1 MAEGHAV
8 HGIAGRLRQFVG
20 QPVRSRSPNGEFAAE
35 VFDRRVVADAQAV
48 GKHLLVSAV
57 GVELTAHLHL
67 AMDGAVS
74 VRRHTRVL
82 DGDFPRTE
90 PPVHGNVAWRLLS
103 ATHLGELTDPAV
115 CELLDGDGV
124 LALRA
129 RLGPDPLRADAE
141 PDLARRRIQLSRRP
155 VGALLIDQKVI
166 AGIGNVYRA
175 ELLHRARL
183 DPFTPG
189 RDIDDDTFA
198 ALWQDAV
205 DLMTLGLGA
214 GWIVTDEAQLVA
226 AREALV
232 RGERVPR
239 WPKRYAVYGRAG
251 RPCHVCGTT
260 VRAER
265 LGLQR
270 MFWCPVC
277 QGVGSPARAGEV
289 QARTMA
295 LPTLWPEPTQR

>member
-8 HGIAGRLRQFVG
+8 HGIAGRLRQFVA
-20 QPVRSRSPNGEFAAE
+20 QPVRSSSPNGAFEAE
-35 VFDRRVVADAQAV
+35 VFDRRVISDAQAV

-57 GVELTAHLHL
+57 GLELTAHLHL

-74 VRRHTRVL
+74 VRRHARAL
-82 DGDFPRTE
+82 DGDFPRSE

-103 ATHLGELTDPAV
+103 ATHHGELTDPAV
-115 CELLDGDGV
+115 CELLDEDGV

-129 RLGPDPLRADAE
+129 RLGPDPLRDDAE
-141 PDLARRRIQLSRRP
+141 PDLARRRIQASKRAI
-155 VGALLIDQKVI
+155 GTLLIDQKVI

-198 ALWQDAV
+198 ALWQDTV

-214 GWIVTDEAQLVA
+214 GWIVTDDVQMAA
-226 AREALV
+226 AREVLV

-239 WPKRYAVYGRAG
+239 WPKVYAVYGRAR
-251 RPCHVCGTT
+251 RPCPVCGAS
-260 VRAER
+260 VQAER
-265 LGLQR
+265 MGQQR
-270 MFWCPVC
+270 MFWCPGC
-277 QGVGSPARAGEV
+277 QTSRAGE
-289 QARTMA
+289 
-295 LPTLWPEPTQR
+295 LL

>member
-1 MAEGHAV
+1 M
-8 HGIAGRLRQFVG
+8 AGRLRQLAG
-20 QPVRSRSPNGEFAAE
+20 QQVRSSSPNGALDAAL
-35 VFDRRVVADAQAV
+35 FDERVVAGAQAV

-57 GVELTAHLHL
+57 DVPLTVHLHL

-74 VRRHTRVL
+74 VRRHSRAL
-82 DGDFPRTE
+82 AGAYPRTE
-90 PPVHGNVAWRLLS
+90 PPIHGNVAWRLLS
-103 ATHLGELTDPAV
+103 ATHHAEVTDPAV
-115 CELLDGDGV
+115 CELLDEDGV

-129 RLGPDPLRADAE
+129 RLGPDPLRDDAD
-141 PDLARRRIQLSRRP
+141 PDLARRRIQSSRRA
-155 VGALLIDQKVI
+155 VGVLILDQKVI

-189 RDIDDDTFA
+189 HDIDDDIFA

-214 GWIVTDEAQLVA
+214 GWIVTDEAQMAA
-226 AREALV
+226 AREVLV

-251 RPCHVCGTT
+251 KPCHVCGTT

-265 LGLQR
+265 MGLQR
-270 MFWCPVC
+270 LFWCPGC
-277 QGVGSPARAGEV
+277 QHS
-289 QARTMA
+289 
-295 LPTLWPEPTQR
+295 

>member
-1 MAEGHAV
+1 VAEGHAV
-8 HGIAGRLRQFVG
+8 HGMAGRLRQLAG
-20 QPVRSRSPNGEFAAE
+20 QQVRSSSPNGALDAAL
-35 VFDRRVVADAQAV
+35 FDERVVAGAQAV

-57 GVELTAHLHL
+57 DVPLTVHLHL

-74 VRRHTRVL
+74 VRRHSRAL
-82 DGDFPRTE
+82 AGAYPRTE
-90 PPVHGNVAWRLLS
+90 PPIHGNVAWRLLS
-103 ATHLGELTDPAV
+103 ATHHAEVTDPAV
-115 CELLDGDGV
+115 CELLDEDGV

-129 RLGPDPLRADAE
+129 RLGPDPLRDDAD
-141 PDLARRRIQLSRRP
+141 PDLARRRIQSSRRA
-155 VGALLIDQKVI
+155 VGVLILDQKVI

-189 RDIDDDTFA
+189 HDIDDDIFA

-214 GWIVTDEAQLVA
+214 GWIVTDEAQMAA
-226 AREALV
+226 AREVLV

-251 RPCHVCGTT
+251 KPCHVCGTT

-265 LGLQR
+265 MGLQR
-270 MFWCPVC
+270 LFWCPGC
-277 QGVGSPARAGEV
+277 QHS
-289 QARTMA
+289 
-295 LPTLWPEPTQR
+295 

>member
-8 HGIAGRLRQFVG
+8 HGMAGRLRQLAG
-20 QPVRSRSPNGEFAAE
+20 QPVRSSSPNGTLDAAL
-35 VFDRRVVADAQAV
+35 FDERVVADAQAV

-57 GVELTAHLHL
+57 DVPLTVHLHL

-74 VRRHTRVL
+74 VRRHSRAL
-82 DGDFPRTE
+82 AGAYPRTE

-103 ATHLGELTDPAV
+103 ATHHAEVTDPAV
-115 CELLDGDGV
+115 CELLDEDGV

-129 RLGPDPLRADAE
+129 RLGPDPLRDDAD
-141 PDLARRRIQLSRRP
+141 PDLARRRIQNSRRAIG
-155 VGALLIDQKVI
+155 VLILDQKVI

-189 RDIDDDTFA
+189 HDIDDDTFA
-198 ALWQDAV
+198 ALWQDAL

-214 GWIVTDEAQLVA
+214 GWIVTDEAQMAA

-251 RPCHVCGTT
+251 KPCLVCGAT

-265 LGLQR
+265 MGLQR
-270 MFWCPVC
+270 LFWCPGC
-277 QGVGSPARAGEV
+277 QHS
-289 QARTMA
+289 
-295 LPTLWPEPTQR
+295 

>member
-8 HGIAGRLRQFVG
+8 HGIAARLRQLVG
-20 QPVRSRSPNGEFAAE
+20 QPVRSRSPGGALDAE
-35 VFDRRVVADAQAV
+35 VFDRQVLSDAQAV
-48 GKHLLVSAV
+48 GKHLLVSAEGV
-57 GVELTAHLHL
+57 GLTAHLHL

-74 VRRHTRVL
+74 VRRHARAL
-82 DGDFPRTE
+82 DGDYPRTE
-90 PPVHGNVAWRLLS
+90 PPVRGNVAWRLLS
-103 ATHLGELTDPAV
+103 ATHHAEVTDPAV
-115 CELLDGDGV
+115 CELLDADGV

-129 RLGPDPLRADAE
+129 RLGPDPLRDDAV
-141 PDLARRRIQLSRRP
+141 PDLARRRIQASRRA
-155 VGALLIDQKVI
+155 VGALLVDQKVI

-189 RDIDDDTFA
+189 HDVDDDTFT
-198 ALWQDAV
+198 ALWQDTV

-214 GWIVTDEAQLVA
+214 GWIVTDEAQMAA
-226 AREALV
+226 ARAALV

-265 LGLQR
+265 MGLQR
-270 MFWCPVC
+270 MFWCPAC
-277 QGVGSPARAGEV
+277 QAG
-289 QARTMA
+289 
-295 LPTLWPEPTQR
+295 

>member
-20 QPVRSRSPNGEFAAE
+20 QPVRSRSPNGAFAAE
-35 VFDRRVVADAQAV
+35 VFDGSVIADAQAV
-48 GKHLLVSAV
+48 GKHLLVTAV
-57 GVELTAHLHL
+57 GVEPTAHLHL

-74 VRRHTRVL
+74 VRRHMRAL
-82 DGDFPRTE
+82 EGGFPRTE
-90 PPVHGNVAWRLLS
+90 PPLRGNVAWRLLS
-103 ATHLGELTDPAV
+103 AAHHGELTDPAV
-115 CELLDGDGV
+115 CELLDADGV

-129 RLGPDPLRADAE
+129 RLGPDPLRDDAE
-141 PDLARRRIQLSRRP
+141 PDLARRRVQRSRRALG
-155 VGALLIDQKVI
+155 VLLIDQKVI

-183 DPFTPG
+183 DPFLPG
-189 RDIDDDTFA
+189 HDVDDDTFD

-214 GWIVTDEAQLVA
+214 GWIVTDERQMAD
-226 AREALV
+226 ARAALV

-239 WPKRYAVYGRAG
+239 WPKRYAVYGRSG

-260 VRAER
+260 VRAQR
-265 LGLQR
+265 LGQQR

-277 QGVGSPARAGEV
+277 QAPERRSARGGQGPDDEDGPGRTTPALG
-289 QARTMA
+289 
-295 LPTLWPEPTQR
+295 

>member
-8 HGIAGRLRQFVG
+8 HGIAGRLRRLAG
-20 QPVRSRSPNGEFAAE
+20 QPVRSSSPNGDLDASG
-35 VFDRRVVADAQAV
+35 FDERVIADAQAV

-57 GVELTAHLHL
+57 DVALTAHLHL

-74 VRRHTRVL
+74 VRRHHRAL
-82 DGDFPRTE
+82 DGAYPRTE

-103 ATHLGELTDPAV
+103 ATHHAEVTDPAV
-115 CELLDGDGV
+115 CELLDEDGV

-129 RLGPDPLRADAE
+129 RLGPDPLRDDAE
-141 PDLARRRIQLSRRP
+141 PEVARRRIQNSRRP
-155 VGALLIDQKVI
+155 IGALLIDQKVI

-189 RDIDDDTFA
+189 HDVDDDTFT
-198 ALWQDAV
+198 ALWQDTV

-214 GWIVTDEAQLVA
+214 GWIVTDEGQMAA

-232 RGERVPR
+232 RGEPVPR

-251 RPCHVCGTT
+251 QPCHVCGST

-265 LGLQR
+265 VGLQR
-270 MFWCPVC
+270 LFWCPGC
-277 QGVGSPARAGEV
+277 QHS
-289 QARTMA
+289 
-295 LPTLWPEPTQR
+295 

>member
-8 HGIAGRLRQFVG
+8 HGIAGRLRRLAG
-20 QPVRSRSPNGEFAAE
+20 QPVRSSSPNGDLDAS
-35 VFDRRVVADAQAV
+35 VFDERVIADAQAV

-57 GVELTAHLHL
+57 DVALTAHLHL

-74 VRRHTRVL
+74 VRRHHRAL
-82 DGDFPRTE
+82 DGAYPRTE

-103 ATHLGELTDPAV
+103 ATHHAEVSDPAV
-115 CELLDGDGV
+115 CELLDEDGV

-129 RLGPDPLRADAE
+129 RLGPDPLRDDAE
-141 PDLARRRIQLSRRP
+141 PEVARRRIQNSRRP
-155 VGALLIDQKVI
+155 IGALLIDQKVI

-189 RDIDDDTFA
+189 HDVDDDTFT
-198 ALWQDAV
+198 ALWQDTV

-214 GWIVTDEAQLVA
+214 GWIVTDEGQMAA

-232 RGERVPR
+232 RGEPVPR

-251 RPCHVCGTT
+251 QPCHVCGST

-265 LGLQR
+265 VGLQR
-270 MFWCPVC
+270 LFWCPGC
-277 QGVGSPARAGEV
+277 QHS
-289 QARTMA
+289 
-295 LPTLWPEPTQR
+295 

>member
-8 HGIAGRLRQFVG
+8 HGMAGRLRQLAG
-20 QPVRSRSPNGEFAAE
+20 QPVRSSSPNGALDAAL
-35 VFDRRVVADAQAV
+35 FDERVVADAQAV

-57 GVELTAHLHL
+57 DVPLTVHLHL

-74 VRRHTRVL
+74 VRRHARAL
-82 DGDFPRTE
+82 AGAYPRTE
-90 PPVHGNVAWRLLS
+90 PPIHGNVAWRLLS
-103 ATHLGELTDPAV
+103 ATHHAEVTDPAV
-115 CELLDGDGV
+115 CELLDEDGV

-129 RLGPDPLRADAE
+129 RLGPDPLRDDAD
-141 PDLARRRIQLSRRP
+141 PDLARRRIQNSRRP
-155 VGALLIDQKVI
+155 IGALLIDQKVI

-189 RDIDDDTFA
+189 HDIDDDTFA

-214 GWIVTDEAQLVA
+214 GWIVTDEAQMAA
-226 AREALV
+226 AREVLV

-251 RPCHVCGTT
+251 KPCPVCGTT

-265 LGLQR
+265 MGLQR
-270 MFWCPVC
+270 LFWCPGC
-277 QGVGSPARAGEV
+277 QHS
-289 QARTMA
+289 
-295 LPTLWPEPTQR
+295 

>member
-8 HGIAGRLRQFVG
+8 HGIAGRLRRLAG
-20 QPVRSRSPNGEFAAE
+20 QPVRSSSPNGDLDAS
-35 VFDRRVVADAQAV
+35 VFDERVIADAQAV

-57 GVELTAHLHL
+57 DVALTAHLHL

-74 VRRHTRVL
+74 VRRHHRAL
-82 DGDFPRTE
+82 DGAYPRTE

-103 ATHLGELTDPAV
+103 ATHHAEVTDPAV
-115 CELLDGDGV
+115 CELLDEDGV

-129 RLGPDPLRADAE
+129 RLGPDPLRDDAE
-141 PDLARRRIQLSRRP
+141 PEVARRRIQNSRRP
-155 VGALLIDQKVI
+155 IGALLIDQKVI

-189 RDIDDDTFA
+189 HDVDDDTFT
-198 ALWQDAV
+198 ALWQDTV

-214 GWIVTDEAQLVA
+214 GWIVTDEGQMAA

-232 RGERVPR
+232 RGEPVPR

-251 RPCHVCGTT
+251 QPCHVCGST

-265 LGLQR
+265 VGLQR
-270 MFWCPVC
+270 LFWCPGC
-277 QGVGSPARAGEV
+277 QHS
-289 QARTMA
+289 
-295 LPTLWPEPTQR
+295 

>member
-8 HGIAGRLRQFVG
+8 HGIAGRLRQLVG
-20 QPVRSRSPNGEFAAE
+20 ARVRSSSPNGAFEAE
-35 VFDRRVVADAQAV
+35 VFDRRVIADAQAV

-57 GVELTAHLHL
+57 GVGLTAHLHL

-74 VRRHTRVL
+74 VRRHTRAL
-82 DGDFPRTE
+82 DGDFPRTA

-103 ATHLGELTDPAV
+103 ATHHAELTDPAV
-115 CELLDGDGV
+115 CELLDDDGV
-124 LALRA
+124 IALRA
-129 RLGPDPLRADAE
+129 RLGPDPLRDDAE
-141 PDLARRRIQLSRRP
+141 PDLARCRIQASKRP

-189 RDIDDDTFA
+189 REVDDDTFA
-198 ALWQDAV
+198 ALWQDTV

-214 GWIVTDEAQLVA
+214 GWIVTDEAQMAA
-226 AREALV
+226 ARDALV

-239 WPKRYAVYGRAG
+239 WPKAYAVYGRAG
-251 RPCHVCGTT
+251 RPCPVCGST
-260 VRAER
+260 VLAER
-265 LGLQR
+265 MGQQR

-277 QGVGSPARAGEV
+277 QAPSTSLSGEPAGA
-289 QARTMA
+289 
-295 LPTLWPEPTQR
+295 

>member
-8 HGIAGRLRQFVG
+8 HGIAGRLRRLAG
-20 QPVRSRSPNGEFAAE
+20 QPVRSSSPNGDLDAS
-35 VFDRRVVADAQAV
+35 VFDERVIADAQAV
-48 GKHLLVSAV
+48 GKHLLVTAV
-57 GVELTAHLHL
+57 DVALAAHLHL

-74 VRRHTRVL
+74 VRRHHRAL
-82 DGDFPRTE
+82 DGAYPRTE

-103 ATHLGELTDPAV
+103 ATLHAEVTDPAV
-115 CELLDGDGV
+115 CELLDEDGV

-129 RLGPDPLRADAE
+129 RLGPDPLRDDAE
-141 PDLARRRIQLSRRP
+141 PEVARRRIQNSRRP
-155 VGALLIDQKVI
+155 IGALLIDQKVI

-189 RDIDDDTFA
+189 HDVDDDTFT
-198 ALWQDAV
+198 ALWQDTV

-214 GWIVTDEAQLVA
+214 GWIVTDEGQMAA

-232 RGERVPR
+232 RGEPVPR

-251 RPCHVCGTT
+251 QPCHVCGST

-265 LGLQR
+265 VGLQR
-270 MFWCPVC
+270 LFWCPGC
-277 QGVGSPARAGEV
+277 QHP
-289 QARTMA
+289 
-295 LPTLWPEPTQR
+295 

>member
-8 HGIAGRLRQFVG
+8 HGMAGRLRQLAG
-20 QPVRSRSPNGEFAAE
+20 QQVRSSSPNGALDAAL
-35 VFDRRVVADAQAV
+35 FDERVVAGAQAV

-57 GVELTAHLHL
+57 DVPLTVHLHL

-74 VRRHTRVL
+74 VRRHSRAL
-82 DGDFPRTE
+82 AGAYPRTE
-90 PPVHGNVAWRLLS
+90 PPIHGNVAWRLLS
-103 ATHLGELTDPAV
+103 ATHHAEVTDPAV
-115 CELLDGDGV
+115 CELLDEDGV

-129 RLGPDPLRADAE
+129 RLGPDPLRDDAD
-141 PDLARRRIQLSRRP
+141 PDLARRRIQSSRRA
-155 VGALLIDQKVI
+155 VGVLILDQKVI

-189 RDIDDDTFA
+189 HDIDDDIFA

-214 GWIVTDEAQLVA
+214 GWIVTDEAQMAA
-226 AREALV
+226 AREVLV

-251 RPCHVCGTT
+251 KPCHVCGTT

-265 LGLQR
+265 MGLQR
-270 MFWCPVC
+270 LFWCPGC
-277 QGVGSPARAGEV
+277 QHS
-289 QARTMA
+289 
-295 LPTLWPEPTQR
+295 

>member
-8 HGIAGRLRQFVG
+8 HGIAQRLLQFVG
-20 QPVRSRSPNGEFAAE
+20 QPVRSSSPNDEFDAE
-35 VFDRRVVADAQAV
+35 VFDGRVIADAQAV
-48 GKHLLVSAV
+48 GKHLLVSAHDV
-57 GVELTAHLHL
+57 GLTAHVHL
-67 AMDGAVS
+67 AMDGAIS
-74 VRRHTRVL
+74 VRRHHRAL

-103 ATHLGELTDPAV
+103 ATHHGELTDPAV
-115 CELLDGDGV
+115 CELLDEDGV

-129 RLGPDPLRADAE
+129 RLGPDPLRDDAE
-141 PDLARRRIQLSRRP
+141 PDVARRRIQNSRRP
-155 VGALLIDQKVI
+155 IGALLIDQKVI

-189 RDIDDDTFA
+189 REIDDDTFS
-198 ALWQDAV
+198 ALWQDTV

-214 GWIVTDEAQLVA
+214 GWIVTDEAQMAA

-239 WPKRYAVYGRAG
+239 WPKRYAVYSRAG
-251 RPCHVCGTT
+251 KPCPECGTT
-260 VRAER
+260 VRAQR
-265 LGLQR
+265 VGLQR
-270 MFWCPVC
+270 LFWCPGC
-277 QGVGSPARAGEV
+277 QRAGSDLPAESASPAGPTTVGES
-289 QARTMA
+289 
-295 LPTLWPEPTQR
+295 

>member
-8 HGIAGRLRQFVG
+8 HGMAGRLRQLAG
-20 QPVRSRSPNGEFAAE
+20 QPVRSSSPNGALEAAL
-35 VFDRRVVADAQAV
+35 FDQRVVADAQAV
-48 GKHLLVSAV
+48 GKHLLVTAV
-57 GVELTAHLHL
+57 DVPLTVHLHL

-74 VRRHTRVL
+74 VRRHSRAL
-82 DGDFPRTE
+82 AGAYPRTE
-90 PPVHGNVAWRLLS
+90 PPIRGNVAWRLLS
-103 ATHLGELTDPAV
+103 ATHHAEVTDPAV
-115 CELLDGDGV
+115 CELLDEDGV

-129 RLGPDPLRADAE
+129 RLGPDPLRDDAD
-141 PDLARRRIQLSRRP
+141 PDLARRRIQNSRRAIG
-155 VGALLIDQKVI
+155 VLILDQKVL

-189 RDIDDDTFA
+189 HDIDDDTFA

-214 GWIVTDEAQLVA
+214 GWIVTDEAQMAA

-251 RPCHVCGTT
+251 KPCHVCGTT

-265 LGLQR
+265 MGLQR
-270 MFWCPVC
+270 LFWCPGC
-277 QGVGSPARAGEV
+277 QHP
-289 QARTMA
+289 
-295 LPTLWPEPTQR
+295 